1 MYPFWEV
8 PVWTSGIFIALIAT
22 FHILPS
28 HLATGAFW
36 FNVFIERKALKE
48 NRPGLLDF
56 IKRYTLMILIF
67 CFVYGSL
74 TGVGIWF
81 AATVASPRSI
91 SALIHNYVWG
101 WATEWVFFILE
112 IVTIYIYYYTLDK
125 VSPKTHMRI
134 GWIYAW
140 SAWISMI
147 IITGILAFMLSSDSW
162 IRTGGF
168 FDGFFNSTYWP
179 QLFSR
184 TALMLGIAGLYAII
198 SASGMENE
206 KDRNDVIRSASIW
219 GMAGMVFGGIF
230 SAWFLY
236 KIPEA
241 AKGLGLSGG
250 LPYLKNML
258 YAAVVCYA
266 LVFLYMLVAG
276 LLRPQ
281 LAGKTLGILMLVVLF
296 LGIGAGE
303 GFREGVRRPYII
315 SQFMYGNQ
323 IIAADVPAKAIKSEK
338 ELFKD
343 GFLAHI
349 YFVPD
354 GLRTITPENEKA
366 VGHIIARHQCGNC
379 HTFDA
384 DGKMRALSGLFTRLG
399 MTSKDDIAGWMDA
412 MEGYAYMPPFLGS
425 EEEKQA
431 VAAFLASKMQK

>member
-22 FHILPS
+22 FHILPC

-140 SAWISMI
+140 SAWISMV

-236 KIPEA
+236 KMPDA

>member
-236 KIPEA
+236 KMPDA

-349 YFVPD
+349 YFVPE

>member
-8 PVWTSGIFIALIAT
+8 PFWTSGIFIALIAS

-36 FNVFIERKALKE
+36 FNVFIERKALNE
-48 NRPGLLDF
+48 NRPGLLNF
-56 IKRYTLMILIF
+56 IRRYTLMILVF

-112 IVTIYIYYYTLDK
+112 IVAIYIYYYTLDK

-140 SAWISMI
+140 SAWISMV

-179 QLFSR
+179 QLFAR

-198 SASGMENE
+198 SASGMQNE
-206 KDRNDVIRSASIW
+206 KDRNEVIRLASLW
-219 GMAGMVFGGIF
+219 GMAGMVLGGIF

-236 KIPEA
+236 KMPES
-241 AKGLGLSGG
+241 AKSMSLSGG

-258 YAAVVCYA
+258 YAAVVCYG
-266 LVFLYMLVAG
+266 LVFFYMLIAG
-276 LLRPQ
+276 FLRPH

-354 GLRTITPENEKA
+354 SLRTITPENEKA
-366 VGHIIARHQCGNC
+366 VGHVIARYQCGNC

-384 DGKMRALSGLFTRLG
+384 GGRMRALPALFTKLG
-399 MTSKDDIAGWMDA
+399 MTSKDDIAAWMDA

-425 EEEKQA
+425 DEEKQA
-431 VAAFLASKMQK
+431 VAAFLASKMSK

>member
-8 PVWTSGIFIALIAT
+8 PIWTSGIFIALIAT
-22 FHILPS
+22 FHILPC

-36 FNVFIERKALKE
+36 FNVFIERKALNE

-56 IKRYTLMILIF
+56 IRRYTLMILVF

-112 IVTIYIYYYTLDK
+112 IVAIYVYYYTLDK

-140 SAWISMI
+140 SAWISMV

-162 IRTGGF
+162 IRTGDF

-179 QLFSR
+179 QLFAR

-198 SASGMENE
+198 SASGMQNE
-206 KDRNDVIRSASIW
+206 QDRNEVIRLASLW
-219 GMAGMVFGGIF
+219 GMAGMVLGGIF

-236 KIPEA
+236 KMPDS
-241 AKGLGLSGG
+241 AKSLSLSGG

-258 YAAVVCYA
+258 YAAVVCYG
-266 LVFLYMLVAG
+266 LVFLYMLIAG
-276 LLRPQ
+276 FLRPR

-323 IIAADVPAKAIKSEK
+323 IIAANVPAKAIESEK
-338 ELFKD
+338 ERFKD

-349 YFVPD
+349 YFVPE
-354 GLRTITPENEKA
+354 GLRHLTPENEKA
-366 VGHIIARHQCGNC
+366 VGKIIARHQCGNC
-379 HTFDA
+379 HTLDA
-384 DGKMRALSGLFTRLG
+384 GGKMRALPGLFKKLG
-399 MTSKDDIAGWMDA
+399 MTSKDDIAAWMDA

-431 VAAFLASKMQK
+431 VAAFLASNMQK

>member
-22 FHILPS
+22 FHILPC

-36 FNVFIERKALKE
+36 FNVFVERKALNE

-56 IKRYTLMILIF
+56 IQRYTLMILVF

-112 IVTIYIYYYTLDK
+112 IVAIYVYYYTLNK

-140 SAWISMI
+140 SAWISMV

-179 QLFSR
+179 QLFAR

-198 SASGMENE
+198 SASGMKNE
-206 KDRNDVIRSASIW
+206 QDRNEVIRLASIW

-236 KIPEA
+236 RMPEA
-241 AKGLGLSGG
+241 ARSLGLSGG

-258 YAAVVCYA
+258 YAAVACYG
-266 LVFLYMLVAG
+266 LVFIYMLIAG
-276 LLRPQ
+276 FLRPQ
-281 LAGKTLGILMLVVLF
+281 LAGKGLGILMLVVLF

-323 IIAADVPAKAIKSEK
+323 IIAANVPAKAITSEK
-338 ELFKD
+338 ERFKD
-343 GFLAHI
+343 GFLAHL

-366 VGHIIARHQCGNC
+366 AGHIIARHQCGNC

-384 DGKMRALSGLFTRLG
+384 GGRMRALPGLFTKLG
-399 MTSKDDIAGWMDA
+399 MTSKDDIAAWMDA

>member
-8 PVWTSGIFIALIAT
+8 PFWTSGIFIALIAT
-22 FHILPS
+22 FHILPC

-36 FNVFIERKALKE
+36 FNVFIERKALNE
-48 NRPGLLDF
+48 NRPGLMDF
-56 IKRYTLMILIF
+56 IRRYTLMILVF

-112 IVTIYIYYYTLDK
+112 IVTIYVYYYTLDK

-140 SAWISMI
+140 SAWISMV

-179 QLFSR
+179 QLFAR
-184 TALMLGIAGLYAII
+184 TALMLGIAGLYATI
-198 SASGMENE
+198 SASGMQNE
-206 KDRNDVIRSASIW
+206 KDRNEVIRSASLW
-219 GMAGMVFGGIF
+219 GMAGMVLGGIF

-236 KIPEA
+236 KMPEA
-241 AKGLGLSGG
+241 AKSLSLSGG

-258 YAAVVCYA
+258 YGAVVCYG
-266 LVFLYMLVAG
+266 LVFLYMLIVG
-276 LLRPQ
+276 FLRPQ
-281 LAGKTLGILMLVVLF
+281 LAGKTLGILMLMVLF

-323 IIAADVPAKAIKSEK
+323 IIAANVPSKAIASEK
-338 ELFKD
+338 ERFKE
-343 GFLAHI
+343 GFLANL

-354 GLRTITPENEKA
+354 NLRTITPENEKA

-384 DGKMRALSGLFTRLG
+384 GGRMRALPGLFIKLG
-399 MTSKDDIAGWMDA
+399 MTSKDDIAAWMDA
-412 MEGYAYMPPFLGS
+412 MEGYAYMPPFLGF

>member
-236 KIPEA
+236 KMPDA

>member
-22 FHILPS
+22 FHILPC

-140 SAWISMI
+140 SAWISMV

-236 KIPEA
+236 KMPEA

>member
-236 KIPEA
+236 KMPDA

-354 GLRTITPENEKA
+354 GLRTITPENEMA

-384 DGKMRALSGLFTRLG
+384 DGKMRALPGLFTRLG

-412 MEGYAYMPPFLGS
+412 MEGYAYMSPFLGS